1 MDIKLNKDIICKGL
15 TGAVGM
21 AKKGI
26 RVIGPVAV
34 AVMYNKSTI
43 QKVIDE
49 IRYNGNVGYDDV
61 IKAITDSGMYSSDKC
76 RAVELLKP
84 DGSVEYYKAIC
95 SIVRSDGYSSSKLG
109 MIETMNKK
117 FSKENDAQA

>member
-1 MDIKLNKDIICKGL
+1 MNVKLNKEVICNGL
-15 TGAVGM
+15 NCVMGI
-21 AKKGI
+21 AKKSI
-26 RVIGPVAV
+26 RIIGPVAV
-34 AVMYNKSTI
+34 AAMYNKSTI

-76 RAVELLKP
+76 RAVELLKV
-84 DGSVEYYKAIC
+84 DGSAEYYKAIC

-117 FSKENDAQA
+117 FGDEGES